1 VHGIHS
7 SPSAVREKPTA
18 AARARPTRES
28 TLLADQEPR
37 WSHPAPV
44 VLDLS
49 GGACDSRCFQ
59 FAESRSHS
67 PRVAASAGWK
77 LAPNP
82 LQALWHSQPQL
93 ACQRAPLSCPLAQAS
108 PQNIKASMLNDLPA
122 CTRVVAARA
131 GAVQCTS
138 RPWRRGGYACNGS
151 CSWPASRRSTPASNA
166 RRPNGQRATDFR
178 KLYRDRMLLLSPIVG
193 CQADLFR
200 SRRNAEPSCMHRP
213 GARRLRAAK
222 RYPPTVM
229 TPAPISAASLRLQD
243 PPQPGL
249 RCISRFPAKQL
260 AGATPKAPPP
270 AASSPASRLPSS
282 PDGGGR
288 VS

>member
-1 VHGIHS
+1 
-7 SPSAVREKPTA
+7 
-18 AARARPTRES
+18 
-28 TLLADQEPR
+28 
-37 WSHPAPV
+37 
-44 VLDLS
+44 
-49 GGACDSRCFQ
+49 
-59 FAESRSHS
+59 
-67 PRVAASAGWK
+67 
-77 LAPNP
+77 
-82 LQALWHSQPQL
+82 
-93 ACQRAPLSCPLAQAS
+93 
-108 PQNIKASMLNDLPA
+108 MLNDLPA

-249 RCISRFPAKQL
+249 RCISAFLQSSWPARPRKRHHRQRRHQL
-260 AGATPKAPPP
+260 PGSP
-270 AASSPASRLPSS
+270 AALTVAAEFRSPVLHIGMP
-282 PDGGGR
+282 
-288 VS
+288 